1 MTRNLLKLKKRL
13 TDHDHDKCITTPE
26 FNNLAAAK
34 VFNSGLE
41 KVPNRD
47 FDDKLKVSIKN
58 INSYKTKYFLVENE
72 LKRLQT
78 FDWICFRGKS
88 HFEEDGT

>member
-34 VFNSGLE
+34 VFTSGLE
-41 KVPNRD
+41 KVTNRD

-78 FDWICFRGKS
+78 FD
-88 HFEEDGT
+88 